1 MQPREGQGCPATV
14 EMGGWKGWG
23 MTLRSA
29 QPEHVAGA
37 ARVTADLA
45 AKQTNTQGACLAV
58 ALSSGCGPGQGY
70 KGASVS
76 AGHRAHLGQG
86 RRLRSEGG
94 GPRGA
99 GRDRT

>member
-1 MQPREGQGCPATV
+1 
-14 EMGGWKGWG
+14 MGGWKGWG

-76 AGHRAHLGQG
+76 APVQMVVPVGFLHHVAYLAHGKILVAAQ
-86 RRLRSEGG
+86 
-94 GPRGA
+94 
-99 GRDRT
+99 DRKSVV